1 MKAVQIS
8 NTPSGYVICERACPL
23 KTNAV
28 NLTEKEYLLPGNRT
42 CPGCSLSLAYRH
54 ILKAL
59 EGQVIVTVPASCLTV
74 LHGMYPVTSVDV
86 PCVNTPFAST
96 GASATGL
103 VAGLKALGRKEVTVL
118 AIAGDGGTYDIG
130 IQALSGAAERQ
141 EDFIFICYD
150 NEGYMNTGNQRSGST
165 PLGAISGT
173 TPMLGKQQNQKDM
186 LAIMEAHGIPYVAA
200 ASATHPLD
208 LYEKV
213 RKAKT
218 IKGTRFIHVFT
229 PCPPGWRFSFSDTIR
244 MGELAVQ
251 TGWVVLYEVED
262 GAFRLTSASES
273 IARKGTLR
281 PLREYLMEQGRFSNV
296 TEEQIS
302 ELQER
307 VNARWKRCLDRVTN
321 L

>member
-1 MKAVQIS
+1 
-8 NTPSGYVICERACPL
+8 L

-28 NLTEKEYLLPGNRT
+28 NLTEVEYLLPGNRT
-42 CPGCSLSLAYRH
+42 CPGCALSLAYRH

-74 LHGMYPVTSVDV
+74 LHGMYPITSVNV

-103 VAGLKALGRKEVTVL
+103 VAGLKALGKNGLTVL
-118 AIAGDGGTYDIG
+118 AMAGDGGTHDIG

-141 EDFIFICYD
+141 SDFIYICYD

-173 TPMLGKQQNQKDM
+173 TPILGKQQTQKDIA
-186 LAIMEAHGIPYVAA
+186 AIMEAHGIPYVATA
-200 ASATHPLD
+200 NASYPLD

-213 RKAKT
+213 RKAKA
-218 IKGTRFIHVFT
+218 IEGTRFIHVFT
-229 PCPPGWRFSFSDTIR
+229 PCPPGWRFPSSDTIR
-244 MGELAVQ
+244 IGELAVQ
-251 TGWVVLYEVED
+251 TGLVVLYEIEHGV
-262 GAFRLTSASES
+262 FRLTSASES
-273 IARKGTLR
+273 IARRGNLKPVT
-281 PLREYLMEQGRFSNV
+281 EYLIEQGRFKSI
-296 TEEQIS
+296 TEEQTDEMQDWIN
-302 ELQER
+302 
-307 VNARWKRCLDRVTN
+307 VRWKRYLGRATN